1 MTLDFHLLPNC
12 QITSSFISDI
22 LDSSSAAF
30 IKFVMVVRL
39 TERSIIERVEQEEKK
54 REIITI
60 KMNIELPNVF

>member
-1 MTLDFHLLPNC
+1 MLDFHLLSNC

-54 REIITI
+54 D
-60 KMNIELPNVF
+60 KL